1 MKLGVSE
8 FISDSWLKKQSS
20 PLIIFPFLLNSLDLG
35 ESSVIQ

>member
-8 FISDSWLKKQSS
+8 FISDSWLEKQSS